1 MKINE
6 NSYCVIRLQMGNN
19 AVMTAIREGWAAAVN
34 RLWPF
39 RASLDV
45 NHQNIVRYVT
55 VTFVYCL

>member
-1 MKINE
+1 
-6 NSYCVIRLQMGNN
+6 MGNN